1 MLKQPPYA
9 SNETV
14 RHCGGL
20 AADIQWEVTEMI
32 NRRASMEDAWAF
44 CPSLPSHPSLYAA
57 AVMDGH
63 GGDAVAKHLAASL
76 LERLDALEQPMDKA
90 QIRELFHR
98 CDREILATD
107 DLKSQGSCAVLLL
120 GQVHSGRLLVANV
133 GDCRAAALDQGATQ
147 PRFITRD
154 HKTSDEVERKRVTEA
169 GFMHIDPYVV
179 HPTTGEGIMVTR
191 AFGDAMFKDRTD
203 LDPNEQALTCDPT
216 FTETKLAPGAL
227 LMLLSDGLL
236 GALKADWKLER
247 GPDTHS
253 LHVLLAKRVLESRVD
268 DNVTLLTLEP
278 PSAHLR
284 PEPPTEPSA
293 KRIKECA

>member
-1 MLKQPPYA
+1 MLKQTPYT

-20 AADIQWEVTEMI
+20 AADIRWEVTEMR
-32 NRRASMEDAWAF
+32 NRRIFMEDAWAF

-63 GGDAVAKHLAASL
+63 GGDAVAKHLASSL

-98 CDREILATD
+98 CDREILAAD

-120 GQVHSGRLLVANV
+120 GNVHSGRLLVANV
-133 GDCRAAALDQGATQ
+133 GDCRAAVLDQGATQ

-154 HKTSDEVERKRVTEA
+154 HKTSDEVERKRITEA
-169 GFMHIDPYVV
+169 GFRHMDPYVV

-203 LDPNEQALTCDPT
+203 LDPHEQALTCDPT
-216 FTETKLAPGAL
+216 FTETELAPGSL

-236 GALKADWKLER
+236 GALKEDWKLER
-247 GPDTHS
+247 GPDAHS
-253 LHVLLAKRVLESRVD
+253 LHTLLTKRALESRVA

-278 PSAHLR
+278 PLR
-284 PEPPTEPSA
+284 PEPPAEPSA
-293 KRIKECA
+293 KRIKENA